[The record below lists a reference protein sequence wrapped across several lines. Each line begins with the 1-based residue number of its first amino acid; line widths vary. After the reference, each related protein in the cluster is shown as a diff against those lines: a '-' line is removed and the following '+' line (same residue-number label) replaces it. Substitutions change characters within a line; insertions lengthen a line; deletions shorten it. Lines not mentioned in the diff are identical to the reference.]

1 MLHTICIINWILVGI
16 ILVVTLT
23 RREFSTLFLCID
35 LSIGSI
41 LFIAVFCSLF
51 NFFKEEFM
59 IKLGIN
65 GFFMCCWFLFKN
77 FSGIIP
83 IVALIIGAHGSIKDD
98 EERAR
103 RNFIEYWK
111 NYK

>member
-1 MLHTICIINWILVGI
+1 MLHAICIINWILVGI

-41 LFIAVFCSLF
+41 FFIAVFCSIF
-51 NFFKEEFM
+51 
-59 IKLGIN
+59 GIS

-83 IVALIIGAHGSIKDD
+83 IVALIIRAHGSIKDD

-111 NYK
+111 NHK